1 MQLEQEKRRHDIMS
15 TQVQQRAAQGAMQSE
30 NIQVALKFL
39 KDNGTLVALVVLAII
54 FSFSDSAFFTPR
66 NLTNLARQT
75 TIVGIISVGM
85 TMVILINGIDLS
97 VGSIVG
103 LAAITVTLLMQA
115 GVNVWLAIF
124 LTLVLVGVG
133 IGSWNGFWIAHYKI
147 PPFIITL
154 GMMTIARGLALTL
167 SKGGSVPV
175 TNETFPKL
183 GGNFIPK
190 TFSGIIIL
198 AAAALFFFTL
208 YRGIQQT
215 KKYGIQVKRQE
226 IIASSVIAVLGL
238 ALAFY
243 VFTSYRGIPYPVAIF
258 VIIVFIGSFIL
269 RNTKFGRRL
278 YAMGGN
284 EEAARLSGI
293 NVYRT
298 QLIVFSTITVLSAL
312 AGILLASRLNGASPN
327 LGTMFELDAISAVII
342 GGTSFAG
349 GIGTITGTVIGA
361 FIIGILNNGMSLL
374 GVPTFYQLIIKG
386 LIIILAVWF
395 DVLSKKKKA

>member
-1 MQLEQEKRRHDIMS
+1 MNNKEQSGSAS
-15 TQVQQRAAQGAMQSE
+15 TVLQNTNV
-30 NIQVALKFL
+30 QVALKFL
-39 KDNGTLVALVVLAII
+39 RDNGTLVALVILAL
-54 FSFSDSAFFTPR
+54 FFTFADEAFFTPR

-75 TIVGIISVGM
+75 TIVGIIAVGM

-103 LAAITVTLLMQA
+103 LAAITVTLLMQS
-115 GVNVWLAIF
+115 GVDVWLAVV
-124 LTLVLVGVG
+124 LTILISGVLVGL
-133 IGSWNGFWIAHYKI
+133 WNGFWVAHYNI

-175 TNETFPKL
+175 TNPSFAKI
-183 GGNFIPK
+183 GGNFIPAGI
-190 TFSGIIIL
+190 SGIIII
-198 AAAALFFFTL
+198 AALALFLFAL
-208 YRGIQQT
+208 YRDIQQK
-215 KKYGIQVKRQE
+215 KKYGVRIRKQE
-226 IIASSVIAVLGL
+226 IISSTVVAVIGL
-238 ALAFY
+238 ALCFY
-243 VFTSYRGIPYPVAIF
+243 VFTAYRGIPYPVAIF
-258 VIIVFIGSFIL
+258 VVIAFIGVFAL
-269 RNTKFGRRL
+269 QNTKFGRRL

-293 NVYRT
+293 NVYRMK
-298 QLIVFSTITVLSAL
+298 LIVYSTVTALSAL
-312 AGILLASRLNGASPN
+312 SGILLASRLNGASPN

-342 GGTSFAG
+342 GGTSFSG
-349 GIGTITGTVIGA
+349 GIGTIGGTVIGA

-395 DVLSKKKKA
+395 DVLQKRKKA

>member
-1 MQLEQEKRRHDIMS
+1 MGNTIDSVTKPGVLQN
-15 TQVQQRAAQGAMQSE
+15 E
-30 NIQVALKFL
+30 NIQIALKFL
-39 KDNGTLVALVVLAII
+39 KDNGTLVALVILALF
-54 FSFSDSAFFTPR
+54 FSFADEAFFTPR

-75 TIVGIISVGM
+75 TIVGIIAVGM

-103 LAAITVTLLMQA
+103 LAAITVTLLMQS
-115 GVNVWLAIF
+115 GLNIWLAVL
-124 LTLVLVGVG
+124 LTLLLSGAL
-133 IGSWNGFWIAHYKI
+133 IGLWNGFWVAHYNI

-175 TNETFPKL
+175 TNPAFSKI
-183 GGNFIPK
+183 GGDYIPAGI
-190 TFSGIIIL
+190 SGVIII
-198 AAAALFFFTL
+198 AALGLYLLAL
-208 YRGIQQT
+208 YRDIQQK
-215 KKYGIQVKRQE
+215 KKYGVRIRKQE
-226 IIASSVIAVLGL
+226 IISSTVVAVLGL
-238 ALAFY
+238 ALCFY
-243 VFTSYRGIPYPVAIF
+243 VFTAYRGIPYPVAIF
-258 VIIVFIGSFIL
+258 IVIAFVGMFIL
-269 RNTKFGRRL
+269 QNTKFGRRL

-293 NVYRT
+293 NIYRMK
-298 QLIVFSTITVLSAL
+298 LIVYATVTVLSAL
-312 AGILLASRLNGASPN
+312 SGILLASRLNGASPN

-342 GGTSFAG
+342 GGTSFSG
-349 GIGTITGTVIGA
+349 GIGTIGGTVIGA

-395 DVLSKKKKA
+395 DVLQKGKKA

>member
-1 MQLEQEKRRHDIMS
+1 MS
-15 TQVQQRAAQGAMQSE
+15 NQVQSATPQGVSQNE
-30 NIQVALKFL
+30 NVQIALKFL
-39 KDNGTLVALVVLAII
+39 KENGTLVALVVLAII
-54 FSFSDSAFFTPR
+54 FSFADEAFFTPR
-66 NLTNLARQT
+66 NLTNLTRQT
-75 TIVGIISVGM
+75 TIVGIIAVGM

-103 LAAITVTLLMQA
+103 LSAITVTLLMQA
-115 GVNVWLAIF
+115 GVNVWLALL
-124 LTLVLVGVG
+124 LTLLLSGVVVGL
-133 IGSWNGFWIAHYKI
+133 WNGFWIAHYNI

-175 TNETFPKL
+175 TDPIFPII
-183 GGNFIPK
+183 GGGY
-190 TFSGIIIL
+190 FSKGLSGLIVGVAL
-198 AAAALFFFTL
+198 VLFFFTL
-208 YRGIQQT
+208 FKGIQQQ
-215 KKYGIQVKRQE
+215 KKYGIAVKKQE
-226 IIASSVIAVLGL
+226 IISSSVIAVVGL
-238 ALAFY
+238 VLAFWI
-243 VFTSYRGIPYPVAIF
+243 FTGYRGIPFPVAIF
-258 VIIVFIGSFIL
+258 VVIVAVGSFAL
-269 RNTKFGRRL
+269 QNTKFGRRL

-293 NVYRT
+293 NIYRMK
-298 QLIVFSTITVLSAL
+298 LIVFAIITTLAALS
-312 AGILLASRLNGASPN
+312 GILLASRLNGASPN

-342 GGTSFAG
+342 GGTSFSG